1 MELTDKSNCHVPKW
15 HLMASLLSLSHPRGA
30 TAFIARSFVFR
41 SHRIWQSQMERCR
54 YQMAGALTFSRRRA
68 ARRDIK
74 FSTRFSALFARRP
87 RAAPHSLFHLQQ
99 QQERAAFNVIFV
111 FAAAALAGISENIV
125 TCAPANCM
133 SGVIAS
139 QSRTAHTNKHNMQT
153 QRESERHKNVCCC
166 AQPAALWRLGLT
178 NFIAPL
184 MKS

>member
-15 HLMASLLSLSHPRGA
+15 HLMASLHSLSHPRGA
-30 TAFIARSFVFR
+30 TAFIARAFVFR

-87 RAAPHSLFHLQQ
+87 RAAPHSLFHLKQ

-139 QSRTAHTNKHNMQT
+139 QSRIQTNT
-153 QRESERHKNVCCC
+153 TCRLTERANVIKMY
-166 AQPAALWRLGLT
+166 AAVRSRRRYGVWD
-178 NFIAPL
+178 
-184 MKS
+184 